1 MEMDKGQILREFNAA
16 SNKDKQITVLA
27 ELNLCQPLDIALA
40 LDEQGADLSDK
51 WRERVR
57 QHWAEQLPENPAPKK
72 TRKPRTPKALPDV
85 SRPEPQREH
94 PETLTAGVLLQL
106 LSRIPEATPIRVRGN
121 GTAATMMAYTEA
133 WDAAT
138 WETQYIL
145 EIG

>member
-27 ELNLCQPLDIALA
+27 ELNLCQPLDIALV

-51 WRERVR
+51 WRERVK
-57 QHWAEQLPENPAPKK
+57 QHRAQTAEAVFAAQK
-72 TRKPRTPKALPDV
+72 KPRTPWPLPDV
-85 SRPEPQREH
+85 CQQEPQRKR

-106 LSRIPEATPIRVRGN
+106 LSRIPDETPIRVRGN
-121 GTAATMMAYTEA
+121 GAAATMMAYTEA
-133 WDAAT
+133 WDAVT
-138 WETQYIL
+138 YETQHVL